1 MRLKSHMRHDVCHVK
16 KKETNENQGTRHVKE
31 DAIVEIDLSN
41 PNPGC
46 LIGTSDEQPEST
58 SRNLASKL

>member
-1 MRLKSHMRHDVCHVK
+1 MRHDVCHVK
-16 KKETNENQGTRHVKE
+16 KKETNENQGNRHVKE

-58 SRNLASKL
+58 SQNLASKL